1 MSVEQRIALALRKE
15 RLLMLAG
22 RQRDQLAGYG
32 AALARPCAM
41 ADKVIDAG
49 HYAKAHPWTSGL
61 AVAAAVLVGRRHL
74 LRVAG
79 YAWSGW
85 RAWRFVGG
93 WARETGWLNSV
104 KRP

>member
-1 MSVEQRIALALRKE
+1 MSVQQHIALALRKE
-15 RLLMLAG
+15 RLLMLAS
-22 RQRDQLAGYG
+22 RQRDQLAEYG
-32 AALARPCAM
+32 GVLERPCAM

-49 HYAKAHPWTSGL
+49 HYARAHPWTTGL

-93 WARETGWLNSV
+93 WAREAGLLNRV